1 MCNVGLLNSAI
12 FSINRISFAENHYWC
27 VQQNL
32 NQYHFLFKKKSQYL
46 ETFKGVVT
54 NINIFYKNM
63 YILGKHFETNYNK
76 NSF

>member
-1 MCNVGLLNSAI
+1 MCNVLNCAF
-12 FSINRISFAENHYWC
+12 FSINRISFAENHSLMRSTK
-27 VQQNL
+27 L

-63 YILGKHFETNYNK
+63 YILRKHFETNYNK